1 MCAYGICLYTIY
13 EMIDSNDTR
22 HGKGNLGLFCYSKVI
37 TLLHSEHQDSKHTH
51 RKQCMYIQQQMYN
64 QIVRKKKELRQWSGS
79 NIKKKEDI

>member
-37 TLLHSEHQDSKHTH
+37 TLLHSEHQDSKYTH
-51 RKQCMYIQQQMYN
+51 RKQS
-64 QIVRKKKELRQWSGS
+64 VRDDKENYRVINVEEYVKNDDRLNENGGY
-79 NIKKKEDI
+79 

>member
-51 RKQCMYIQQQMYN
+51 RKQSVIDDTEKIRSNYMLSTRNFKYKSTYILIAN
-64 QIVRKKKELRQWSGS
+64 G
-79 NIKKKEDI
+79 

>member
-37 TLLHSEHQDSKHTH
+37 TLLHSEHQDSKYTH
-51 RKQCMYIQQQMYN
+51 RK
-64 QIVRKKKELRQWSGS
+64 
-79 NIKKKEDI
+79 